1 MENADKLTLSVSGDL
16 LGVKGMLMQE
26 VGDIPVLVTSDL
38 ALRLR
43 EVKGLD
49 GSILDMQIV
58 IFYRQGLQ
66 QNAQY

>member
-1 MENADKLTLSVSGDL
+1 MENADKLTLRVSGDL

-26 VGDIPVLVTSDL
+26 FGDIPVLVTSDL